1 MAYCTT
7 ADVLAIVDTDMTAP
21 EVSDLIDRTD
31 IRINMS
37 VDEGSL
43 NALFLEDLSAT
54 WTALR
59 IFLKDPNARGLG
71 EYSERRDVTMKMLK
85 EEIDDMLD
93 LASGGIAFTAASE
106 ALN

>member
-7 ADVLAIVDTDMTAP
+7 NDVLAIVDTDMTAP

-31 IRINMS
+31 VRINMS
-37 VDEGSL
+37 INVGAA

-59 IFLKDPNARGLG
+59 VFLKDPNARGLG

-85 EEIDDMLD
+85 EEIEDMLE
-93 LASGGIAFTAASE
+93 LASGGIAFTPASE
-106 ALN
+106 SLG